1 MEAEEENK
9 QNPSLYIGSYQQ
21 QLYVQ
26 ESESQLRQ
34 VTDGRVLDEATGELV
49 YPKVNWKPYL
59 ISADS
64 RTTVINHGNKPKHS
78 DLPMLTYDHTSQ
90 HTKTRDPDTAL
101 AVIGGNHEYPYD
113 TGVYLYP
120 DEPDLQIDLIE
131 EMKNNVTEG
140 KQTLTSRI
148 SLSKCGNFICYFF
161 TTRDIPWIFFRLI
174 FWRIIINMKNY
185 LICYCHFFAKKYVK
199 SLNW

>member
-1 MEAEEENK
+1 MEAEDQNT

-26 ESESQLRQ
+26 ESEAQLRQ
-34 VTDGRVLDEATGELV
+34 VVDGRVLNGELV

-78 DLPMLTYDHTSQ
+78 ELPMLEYQ
-90 HTKTRDPDTAL
+90 HTKTNDPNKAL
-101 AVIGGNHEYPYD
+101 AVIGGNSEYPYD
-113 TGVYLYP
+113 SGLYLYP
-120 DEPDLQIDLIE
+120 DEPDLQTDLIE

-140 KQTLTSRI
+140 KHSFQSKNFILVEMDISLIVSMSKTSRKLSAEILQIFDLFLCIMRQTLGSSECLQAI
-148 SLSKCGNFICYFF
+148 
-161 TTRDIPWIFFRLI
+161 
-174 FWRIIINMKNY
+174 
-185 LICYCHFFAKKYVK
+185 
-199 SLNW
+199 

>member
-1 MEAEEENK
+1 MEAEDQNT

-26 ESESQLRQ
+26 ESEAQLRQ
-34 VTDGRVLDEATGELV
+34 VVDGRVLNGELV

-78 DLPMLTYDHTSQ
+78 ELPMLEYQ
-90 HTKTRDPDTAL
+90 HTKTNDPNKAL
-101 AVIGGNHEYPYD
+101 AVIGGNSEYPYD
-113 TGVYLYP
+113 SGLYLYP
-120 DEPDLQIDLIE
+120 DEPDLQTDLIE

-140 KQTLTSRI
+140 KQNSQ
-148 SLSKCGNFICYFF
+148 CGE
-161 TTRDIPWIFFRLI
+161 
-174 FWRIIINMKNY
+174 NMKFS
-185 LICYCHFFAKKYVK
+185 LTKK
-199 SLNW
+199 

>member
-1 MEAEEENK
+1 MEAEDQNT

-26 ESESQLRQ
+26 ESEAQLRQ
-34 VTDGRVLDEATGELV
+34 VVDGRVLNGELV

-78 DLPMLTYDHTSQ
+78 ELPMLEYQ
-90 HTKTRDPDTAL
+90 HTKTNDPNKAL
-101 AVIGGNHEYPYD
+101 AVIGGNSEYPYD
-113 TGVYLYP
+113 SGLYLYP
-120 DEPDLQIDLIE
+120 DEPDLQTDLIE

-140 KQTLTSRI
+140 KQNSQCGEKNSLLQCLTTKRANFSTHSTPKFQIHFSLDWLNGFSKFQRWLVYLTL
-148 SLSKCGNFICYFF
+148 
-161 TTRDIPWIFFRLI
+161 
-174 FWRIIINMKNY
+174 
-185 LICYCHFFAKKYVK
+185 
-199 SLNW
+199 